1 MSIEV
6 RAASPQDADEMA
18 ALLNR
23 IIAIGGTTAYRDRF
37 DTKKIMSEF
46 IAPEL
51 AIACHIAVEDQK
63 VCGFQALL
71 WCDPTW
77 PGENRLPAD
86 WAVIATYVDP
96 EIHGKGIG
104 RALFE
109 STAEAAR
116 KAGVSFIDATI
127 RKENT
132 GGIAYYSR
140 MGFED
145 YRSSD
150 ETVSKRFAPA

>member
-1 MSIEV
+1 MSLEV
-6 RAASPQDADEMA
+6 RGALPQDADEMA
-18 ALLNR
+18 VLLNR

-37 DTKKIMSEF
+37 DNKKIMSEF
-46 IAPEL
+46 IAPEP
-51 AIACHIAVEDQK
+51 AISCQVAVEDQK
-63 VCGFQALL
+63 ICGFQALL

-104 RALFE
+104 RALFA
-109 STAEAAR
+109 STAASAT

-127 RKENT
+127 RRENT

-145 YRSSD
+145 YRSTD
-150 ETVSKRFAPA
+150 EAVSKRYQVG